1 MIGQPALIDPV
12 RRPADQDEAAIAIA
26 AIDISLFVDLQ
37 EYARMAERRTAGNV
51 GRAVAGDT
59 GMGDADGFGRRQH
72 EARDSKCGVAHQSLN
87 AALPMPYRRR
97 TIGA

>member
-12 RRPADQDEAAIAIA
+12 GRAADQDEAAIAIA

-37 EYARMAERRTAGNV
+37 EHTRMAERRTAGNV

-59 GMGDADGFGRRQH
+59 GMGHADGFGRRQH
-72 EARDSKCGVAHQSLN
+72 EARDSKCRLAHQSLN
-87 AALPMPYRRR
+87 ATLPIQDERR
-97 TIGA
+97 TIAA